1 MAENNIKN
9 VLDSLMKNVDGL
21 VSSKTVIGE
30 ATTVGDAI
38 IVPLVD
44 VSVGVGAG
52 SVRGDKKDSGAGGLS
67 AKMSPSAVLVIQ
79 NGHTKM
85 VSVKPGDT
93 LSKVLDMIPEVIDK
107 IKAKKEPMVDDEE
120 AAAAAFPDEA

>member
-1 MAENNIKN
+1 MAENNIRN
-9 VLDSLMKNVDGL
+9 VLDSLMQNVDGL

-30 ATTVGDAI
+30 PTIVGDAI

-52 SVRGDKKDSGAGGLS
+52 SVRGDKKDSGVGGLS

-93 LSKVLDMIPEVIDK
+93 ISKVLDMIPEIIDK
-107 IKAKKEPMVDDEE
+107 IKTKPSDVVSDEE
-120 AAAAAFPDEA
+120 AKDIAFPEE